1 MRTGKISQTDGISQ
15 LNEMFPGQAMGKGI
29 KVGRGF
35 NRLRD
40 LYNSTRKKK
49 KNDIFDMEIEGRGGN
64 IIGNVR
70 KKQIVDAINAAEK
83 SKSKEPFGIK
93 FRNEY
98 HKITKGED
106 QPIKK
111 ISTTEKDSIKAVLK
125 AMNKE
130 KRIEET
136 FEDLANIAE
145 TSEDGTYYVQK
156 GQKFFSAEAW
166 DKVKVGEIVPSG
178 EASKKLKLTIV
189 SEGSEKNFGKVKNEI
204 FGNKVIASKIKR
216 LDELFED
223 LGKEHVYSLDH
234 IQPKLFGG
242 TDNTDNLRF
251 IVEGPHNS
259 AKKLD
264 PDATFIGDTTVANK
278 SAFEADIY
286 SKAKKI
292 TELVKKG
299 DLEKAREISEE
310 INKLQNNFKNTYDNI
325 DFVVGEAYV
334 PIKTGDT
341 TAKYIKYSE
350 YLKLTPAQQKQVSEL
365 IPRYENLPNQNV
377 SIEKSLD
384 KVIDVYRDA
393 AQDFPGGKIERDFIS
408 QIAPEGR
415 REGGMMSIFDMI
427 QPIDASR

>member
-1 MRTGKISQTDGISQ
+1 MR
-15 LNEMFPGQAMGKGI
+15 N
-29 KVGRGF
+29 
-35 NRLRD
+35 
-40 LYNSTRKKK
+40 
-49 KNDIFDMEIEGRGGN
+49 
-64 IIGNVR
+64 
-70 KKQIVDAINAAEK
+70 
-83 SKSKEPFGIK
+83 
-93 FRNEY
+93 
-98 HKITKGED
+98 
-106 QPIKK
+106 
-111 ISTTEKDSIKAVLK
+111 
-125 AMNKE
+125 
-130 KRIEET
+130 
-136 FEDLANIAE
+136 
-145 TSEDGTYYVQK
+145 
-156 GQKFFSAEAW
+156 
-166 DKVKVGEIVPSG
+166 
-178 EASKKLKLTIV
+178 
-189 SEGSEKNFGKVKNEI
+189 
-204 FGNKVIASKIKR
+204 
-216 LDELFED
+216 
-223 LGKEHVYSLDH
+223 VYSLDH
-234 IQPKLFGG
+234 IQPKRFGG
-242 TDNTDNLRF
+242 TDNKDNLRF

-377 SIEKSLD
+377 SMEKSLD
-384 KVIDVYRDA
+384 KIIDVYRDA

-408 QIAPEGR
+408 QIAPEGKR
-415 REGGMMSIFDMI
+415 KGGMMSIFDMI
-427 QPIDASR
+427 QPINAQR